1 MEYQGKKY
9 VRVIANTSYDG
20 KAINLSNGQS
30 YRDKDPV
37 WIEVSPVKWL
47 VDEEH
52 DIAITEN
59 IIFSGVQFD
68 KETEM
73 YRYLNTYF
81 INDLMP
87 SFNNILKDKVMN
99 TYIKLITL
107 LGKRTLET
115 KANGIFEDLNL
126 TDQEQQALAI
136 FLSELDEDP
145 KVISSF
151 MAQISEPAEEIYN
164 SLQLKSKKF
173 CLSKKNKI
181 IYKLEKL

>member
-1 MEYQGKKY
+1 M
-9 VRVIANTSYDG
+9 
-20 KAINLSNGQS
+20 
-30 YRDKDPV
+30 
-37 WIEVSPVKWL
+37 
-47 VDEEH
+47 
-52 DIAITEN
+52 
-59 IIFSGVQFD
+59 
-68 KETEM
+68 
-73 YRYLNTYF
+73 
-81 INDLMP
+81 
-87 SFNNILKDKVMN
+87 
-99 TYIKLITL
+99 
-107 LGKRTLET
+107 ET